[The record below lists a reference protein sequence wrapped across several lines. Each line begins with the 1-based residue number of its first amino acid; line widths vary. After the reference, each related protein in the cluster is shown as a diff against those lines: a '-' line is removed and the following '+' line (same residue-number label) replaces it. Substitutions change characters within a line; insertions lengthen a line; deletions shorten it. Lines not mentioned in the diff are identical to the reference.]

1 MLIGTYNRSFPVPT
15 LLEITPII
23 LPPCCSSEVSDD
35 HMLLFVQLFLTVFI
49 SDTLT
54 NAFSH
59 NYLKGLGINIL
70 IRYNLLPF
78 ITFGF

>member
-1 MLIGTYNRSFPVPT
+1 MGTRSFPVPV
-15 LLEITPII
+15 LLKITAII
-23 LPPCCSSEVSDD
+23 LPPCHSSEVSDD

-59 NYLKGLGINIL
+59 NYLKGFGINIL

-78 ITFGF
+78 ITSGF

>member
-1 MLIGTYNRSFPVPT
+1 MLIEIYIRSFPVPT
-15 LLEITPII
+15 LSEITPII
-23 LPPCCSSEVSDD
+23 LPPRCSSEVSDD